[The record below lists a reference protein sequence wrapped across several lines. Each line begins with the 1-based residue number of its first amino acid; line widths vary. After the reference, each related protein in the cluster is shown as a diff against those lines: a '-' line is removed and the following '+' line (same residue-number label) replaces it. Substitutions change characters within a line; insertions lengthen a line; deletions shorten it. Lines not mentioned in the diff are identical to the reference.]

1 MQEQDFRKDCRN
13 FQYFLFSFPFSN
25 QTNLFFTYYSTIQ
38 NLRRKAEERNPDEFY
53 FAMEKAR
60 TKDGVHQVPT
70 AEPNKYTQEQ
80 LRLMKTQDAG
90 YLNFK
95 AQTEKKKVE
104 RMQESLHMIGAPA
117 GQRKHVIFVDEES
130 EVKTF
135 DPVKHF
141 DTPAELLDRS
151 YNRPTKAQLENAGAV
166 SGGAAAASR
175 VARAEKRKVATYKEL
190 LQRTARQEA
199 LGAASQQVEY
209 EKNVMGK
216 GRKRKLT
223 PQEASGKK
231 GVFRWKNER
240 KR

>member
-1 MQEQDFRKDCRN
+1 
-13 FQYFLFSFPFSN
+13 
-25 QTNLFFTYYSTIQ
+25 
-38 NLRRKAEERNPDEFY
+38 
-53 FAMEKAR
+53 MEKAR
-60 TKDGVHQVPT
+60 TKDGVHQVAT

-95 AQTEKKKVE
+95 AQAERKKVE
-104 RMQESLHMIGAPA
+104 RMQESLHMIGAA
-117 GQRKHVIFVDEES
+117 AEQRRHVVFVDEE
-130 EVKTF
+130 EDVRQF
-135 DPVKHF
+135 DPVQHF

-151 YNRPTKAQLENAGAV
+151 YNRPTRAQLENAAAV
-166 SGGAAAASR
+166 TGGAAAASR
-175 VARAEKRKVATYKEL
+175 VARAEKRKLATYKEL

-199 LGAASQQVEY
+199 LGVASQQVEY

-223 PQEASGKK
+223 PQGAAGKK

>member
-1 MQEQDFRKDCRN
+1 
-13 FQYFLFSFPFSN
+13 
-25 QTNLFFTYYSTIQ
+25 
-38 NLRRKAEERNPDEFY
+38 
-53 FAMEKAR
+53 
-60 TKDGVHQVPT
+60 
-70 AEPNKYTQEQ
+70 
-80 LRLMKTQDAG
+80 
-90 YLNFK
+90 
-95 AQTEKKKVE
+95 
-104 RMQESLHMIGAPA
+104 MIGAPA
-117 GQRKHVIFVDEES
+117 GQRRHVVFVDDES

-135 DPVKHF
+135 DPVRHF

-151 YNRPTKAQLENAGAV
+151 YNRPTRAQLESAAAV
-166 SGGAAAASR
+166 SGGPAAASR
-175 VARAEKRKVATYKEL
+175 VARAERRKVATYKEL

-223 PQEASGKK
+223 PQETGGKK